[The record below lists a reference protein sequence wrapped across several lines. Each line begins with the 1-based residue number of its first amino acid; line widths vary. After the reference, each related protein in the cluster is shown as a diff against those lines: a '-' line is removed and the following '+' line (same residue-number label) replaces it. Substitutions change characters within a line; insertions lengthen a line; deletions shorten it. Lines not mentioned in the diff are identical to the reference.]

1 MATFTA
7 ISRLDAEVLL
17 APFSL
22 GRVVAITPIPAGSV
36 NSNFVVEVENGEGD
50 RARGRRR
57 WFLRVFEE
65 QGVEGA
71 RYDAELLAHLS
82 ARGVPT
88 PEPRA
93 RSDGGTLATFAGKPV
108 AIFPFVEGTHS
119 CQRAVD
125 PARARA
131 VGRALAA
138 MHVAGKDF
146 AVRRAGRFTL
156 ADLRARLPKIAAA
169 EDPRLAEM
177 APRIAQKLDDH
188 VARRRADLPT
198 GVVHGD
204 LFRDN
209 VLFRRAEGEG
219 HDEIVALLDF
229 ESASDGPFA
238 YDLAVTILAWCFGDA
253 LDRALMRSM
262 IEGYASVRPMERSE
276 REGLRTELAIAAL
289 RFTTTRITD
298 YAMPRAGVG
307 ERVIK
312 DWRRFWARLEAVERD
327 DFAV

>member
-7 ISRLDAEVLL
+7 ISERDAQAFVAQFE
-17 APFSL
+17 L
-22 GRVVAITPIPAGSV
+22 GRCVGVTPIPAGSV
-36 NSNFVVEVENGEGD
+36 NSNFVLDVEKEG
-50 RARGRRR
+50 ARRR
-57 WFLRVFEE
+57 FFLRVFEE

-71 RYDAELLAHLS
+71 RYDAALLAHLS
-82 ARGVPT
+82 KRGVPT
-88 PEPRA
+88 PEPCVRP
-93 RSDGGTLATFAGKPV
+93 DGEPLAMLGDKPV
-108 AIFPFVEGTHS
+108 AMFPFVEGVHT

-125 PARARA
+125 AARTRSL
-131 VGRALAA
+131 GRALAT
-138 MHVAGKDF
+138 MHLAGNDF
-146 AVRRAGRFTL
+146 PIRRAGRFTL
-156 ADLRARLPKIAAA
+156 DDLRARLPKIAGASDPTLAA
-169 EDPRLAEM
+169 M
-177 APRIAQKLDDH
+177 APEIARKLDEH
-188 VARRRADLPT
+188 VARRSTSLPT

-219 HDEIVALLDF
+219 HDDIVALLDF
-229 ESASDGPFA
+229 ESASDGAFA

-253 LDRALMRSM
+253 LDVSLARSL
-262 IEGYASVRPMERSE
+262 IDGYASVRPLETNE

-312 DWRRFWARLEAVERD
+312 DWRRFWARLEAVEKSGGSLG
-327 DFAV
+327 